1 MDTVN
6 AIFDFFF
13 SAIRSVIGFTLITG
27 ILFLPLWLLIYFL
40 VCVKRFFAI
49 RKLWDRAPNVPQKQ
63 MRREYMLKMIL
74 SGVLTAAFAAAWV
87 VIYVTFIDG
96 ITYM

>member
-6 AIFDFFF
+6 AILNAFF
-13 SAIRSVIGFTLITG
+13 SAIRTVLGFSLIIGFV
-27 ILFLPLWLLIYFL
+27 FLPLWLLIYFL
-40 VCVKRFFAI
+40 VCVRRYCAVK
-49 RKLWDRAPNVPQKQ
+49 KLWKQEPNEAQAQTK
-63 MRREYMLKMIL
+63 REYMLKMIL
-74 SGVLTAAFAAAWV
+74 SGVLTAAFATAWV

>member
-13 SAIRSVIGFTLITG
+13 SAIRSVIGFTLIMG
-27 ILFLPLWLLIYFL
+27 FVFLPLWLLIYFL
-40 VCVKRFFAI
+40 VCVRRYCAI
-49 RKLWDRAPNVPQKQ
+49 RKDEAQTQTK
-63 MRREYMLKMIL
+63 REYMLKMIL

-87 VIYVTFIDG
+87 VIHVTFIDG